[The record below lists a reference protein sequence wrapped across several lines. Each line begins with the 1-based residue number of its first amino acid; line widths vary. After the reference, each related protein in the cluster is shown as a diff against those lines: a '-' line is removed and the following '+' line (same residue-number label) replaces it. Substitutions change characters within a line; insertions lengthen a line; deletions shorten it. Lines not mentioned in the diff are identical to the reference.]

1 VPSALGR
8 GGKTIAGSA
17 TSNGSSNDAADS
29 ASAGADSEATPG
41 TFAAAIDGPDEAP
54 SSSVL
59 RPKASPSTRRL
70 AAEAGVDLT
79 RLTGSGPGGRI
90 LAADVEAAA
99 LAPAADPLLPAAAA
113 AGAVGIAA
121 ATQTTSVAQASP
133 PDVSVLQPGHH
144 PLRGIRR
151 ATARAMDH
159 SWSTIPHVTTMD
171 EVDASELLLARQR
184 IREALGDGATKVTPL
199 ALMVTAVARALR
211 TYPVLNATLDLDAET
226 IDVHNDINIGIA
238 VASARGLMV
247 PIIRNADALSI
258 VGVAAEIARLSASA
272 RDGSIGAQD
281 LAGGTCTVTNYGSNG
296 GYFAAPIIRPGES
309 AIVGFGA
316 IAERPIVVDG
326 EVVARPVLPVVVSA
340 DHRLID
346 GDVLSA
352 FQANLSASL
361 TNAVSLLVTNN

>member
-1 VPSALGR
+1 
-8 GGKTIAGSA
+8 
-17 TSNGSSNDAADS
+17 
-29 ASAGADSEATPG
+29 
-41 TFAAAIDGPDEAP
+41 
-54 SSSVL
+54 
-59 RPKASPSTRRL
+59 
-70 AAEAGVDLT
+70 
-79 RLTGSGPGGRI
+79 
-90 LAADVEAAA
+90 
-99 LAPAADPLLPAAAA
+99 
-113 AGAVGIAA
+113 
-121 ATQTTSVAQASP
+121 
-133 PDVSVLQPGHH
+133 
-144 PLRGIRR
+144 
-151 ATARAMDH
+151 
-159 SWSTIPHVTTMD
+159 
-171 EVDASELLLARQR
+171 
-184 IREALGDGATKVTPL
+184 
-199 ALMVTAVARALR
+199 MVTAVARALR